1 MAEPANRRIEAVRR
15 HLLPPLPPS
24 PLLHSNP
31 SSSPAVVDPSPVVI
45 GGMVLDI
52 HAKPSVPPL
61 PGTTVPGMVKYVSG
75 GVARNI
81 AECMS
86 KLGTQPFM
94 ISVVGNDMAG
104 DLLLKYWRS
113 AGLCTEAAYFMTSLH
128 NNYTGILQVNDVST
142 PVVSNVFDGTGELI
156 AGVASVG
163 AVEKFLVP
171 SWIYRFHHH
180 ISNAPLILLDANLP
194 PDSLAAA
201 CMSRCLHY
209 VELFFPVAYES
220 GVPVFFEPVSVV
232 KSRRIAPIAKYI
244 TCTSPNEIELVAMA
258 NSLSPSVK
266 YNFEKME
273 HCKDKAKAVEYV
285 FEMLSPAIF
294 FLLEKGIKLLVVTL
308 GSNGVF
314 ICCKEHTNF
323 MKDQR
328 KCKQTPFSRQLV
340 EKLDVCFPSNNP
352 INLCRESSSRTCV
365 FHLPA
370 ISASVISLTGAGDCL
385 VGGVL
390 SALCGGLDIIQSVAV
405 GVAVAK
411 ASVESEANIPDNI
424 SATSVAGMLQ

>member
-1 MAEPANRRIEAVRR
+1 MAEPANRRMEAVRR
-15 HLLPPLPPS
+15 HLLLPPPPLPP
-24 PLLHSNP
+24 LRSNP
-31 SSSPAVVDPSPVVI
+31 LSSQAEVDPSPVII

-52 HAKPSVPPL
+52 HAKPSVPPQ
-61 PGTTVPGMVKYVSG
+61 PGTTVPGTVKYVRG

-86 KLGTQPFM
+86 KLGTRPFM

-104 DLLLKYWRS
+104 QLDYVQKV
-113 AGLCTEAAYFMTSLH
+113 H
-128 NNYTGILQVNDVST
+128 DVAT
-142 PVVSNVFDGTGELI
+142 PVVSNVFDSNGELV

-163 AVEKFLVP
+163 AVERFLIP
-171 SWIYRFHHH
+171 SWIYSFHHH
-180 ISNAPLILLDANLP
+180 ISNASLVMLDANLP
-194 PDSLAAA
+194 AESLEAA
-201 CMSRCLHY
+201 CIM
-209 VELFFPVAYES
+209 AYES
-220 GVPVFFEPVSVV
+220 GVPVLFEPVSVV
-232 KSRRIAPIAKYI
+232 KSRRVAPIAKYV

-258 NSLSPSVK
+258 NSLSPTTK
-266 YNFEKME
+266 YNFQKME
-273 HCKDKAKAVEYV
+273 QCKDKAEAVERL
-285 FEMLSPAIF
+285 FEMLRPAMF

-323 MKDQR
+323 MKDQH

-340 EKLDVCFPSNNP
+340 QKLDGCFPSNNLV
-352 INLCRESSSRTCV
+352 NLCRESSSRTCV

-390 SALCGGLDIIQSVAV
+390 SALCGGLDIIPSVAV
-405 GVAVAK
+405 GVAIAK
-411 ASVESEANIPDNI
+411 ASVESEANIPDDI
-424 SATSVAGMLQ
+424 SPASVADDAKRVLLSAKTLWCK

>member
-113 AGLCTEAAYFMTSLH
+113 AGLCTE
-128 NNYTGILQVNDVST
+128 GILQVNDVST

-201 CMSRCLHY
+201 CMM
-209 VELFFPVAYES
+209 AYES